1 MQPSRFHQQKQGL
14 KQQRKCQLTSWDLN
28 ATIDNHK
35 TSKNKGIQSSHMRIF
50 ATVWKSLVWSRL
62 VIFCMHVWL
71 NLHFSLAEW
80 PHLPPENLCF
90 VVQVLWV
97 ADAFR
102 ASIFGHI
109 LLTASPSAA
118 PKYHMAWQGL
128 RVSTTSRGSVWVRW
142 EQNIEGCPNLPRT
155 LNWIVLANSW
165 VPCLFGRTSFGGS
178 LLDQESTFWSPH
190 PFVSCNPLVLQTS
203 SNWGWYK

>member
-1 MQPSRFHQQKQGL
+1 MQPL
-14 KQQRKCQLTSWDLN
+14 IIT
-28 ATIDNHK
+28 K

-128 RVSTTSRGSVWVRW
+128 GVSTTSRGSVWVRW

-155 LNWIVLANSW
+155 LHWIVLANSW
-165 VPCLFGRTSFGGS
+165 VPCLFGRTSFWRFSIGS
-178 LLDQESTFWSPH
+178 RVNILEPTSFCQ
-190 PFVSCNPLVLQTS
+190 LQPPCTS
-203 SNWGWYK
+203 NIFKLRVI